1 MGYWNICTTM
11 ETYTKALREKKLETI
26 QNLVTILPQRLRGFC
41 GAEFH
46 EIPCCTDL
54 TPTQKEIMVS
64 FENLWKSRK
73 LGNHC
78 GARIWKDLRRRGRRC
93 VLKSIGD
100 QHLRAVSVLPKPPVW
115 RSAFFRRGG
124 HYHPTDG
131 EAQEITETMK
141 AADQMTWSGKMNN
154 IRAGAMEVVD
164 KEIIYA

>member
-1 MGYWNICTTM
+1 MGFPGDFLCNAGVFCYNILYIGM
-11 ETYTKALREKKLETI
+11 DRSKIFRH
-26 QNLVTILPQRLRGFC
+26 P
-41 GAEFH
+41 
-46 EIPCCTDL
+46 
-54 TPTQKEIMVS
+54 
-64 FENLWKSRK
+64 
-73 LGNHC
+73 
-78 GARIWKDLRRRGRRC
+78 RGRDRSPAEARC
-93 VLKSIGD
+93 VFVLKSIGD

-164 KEIIYA
+164 KEIIYT

>member
-1 MGYWNICTTM
+1 MFFDI
-11 ETYTKALREKKLETI
+11 KALETSACA
-26 QNLVTILPQRLRGFC
+26 LRPFLPR
-41 GAEFH
+41 
-46 EIPCCTDL
+46 
-54 TPTQKEIMVS
+54 
-64 FENLWKSRK
+64 
-73 LGNHC
+73 
-78 GARIWKDLRRRGRRC
+78 
-93 VLKSIGD
+93 
-100 QHLRAVSVLPKPPVW
+100 PPVW